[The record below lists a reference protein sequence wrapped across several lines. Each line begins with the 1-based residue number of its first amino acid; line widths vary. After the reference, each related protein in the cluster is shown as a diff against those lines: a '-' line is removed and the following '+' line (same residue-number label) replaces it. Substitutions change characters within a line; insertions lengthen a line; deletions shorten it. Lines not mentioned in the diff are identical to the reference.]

1 MSLVL
6 QSSSGGSVTINEPA
20 TASNFT
26 QTLPAATGSV
36 VLTDVA
42 GTLALAATGANIITA
57 STNGS
62 ERVRI
67 NSSGYVTT
75 VFQPSF
81 MVGFSSS
88 GSVSLADNTLI
99 PFDNK
104 TTGACYDVSGS
115 FNTSTNR
122 FTAPVT
128 GVYLFQVNIASS
140 TAGGFSVQLKKNG
153 STITNGA
160 DTIAGFTQNTGV
172 SAITMITTIQV
183 QLNANDY
190 IEAFTRNGAY
200 SVFKNHSWMLGR
212 LLG

>member
-1 MSLVL
+1 MSLILDGTNGLSDVDG
-6 QSSSGGSVTINEPA
+6 SAATPAIRGTDTNTGIFFPAADTIAFSEGGTEVMRIDSSGRV
-20 TASNFT
+20 
-26 QTLPAATGSV
+26 
-36 VLTDVA
+36 
-42 GTLALAATGANIITA
+42 ITP
-57 STNGS
+57 
-62 ERVRI
+62 
-67 NSSGYVTT
+67 
-75 VFQPSF
+75 FQPSF

-104 TTGACYDVSGS
+104 TTGSCYDVSGS

-140 TAGGFSVQLKKNG
+140 TSGGFSVQLKKNG
-153 STITNGA
+153 SAITNGA

-190 IEAFTRNGAY
+190 IEAFTRNGSY

>member
-1 MSLVL
+1 MSSTITALT
-6 QSSSGGSVTINEPA
+6 SGGGLAMAGDTSGQLELKINNGT
-20 TASNFT
+20 TA
-26 QTLPAATGSV
+26 L
-36 VLTDVA
+36 
-42 GTLALAATGANIITA
+42 NINT
-57 STNGS
+57 
-62 ERVRI
+62 
-67 NSSGYVTT
+67 SGYVVT
-75 VFQPSF
+75 VLQPSF

-88 GSVSLADNTLI
+88 GNLALADNTLI

-104 TTGACYDVSGS
+104 TTGSCYDVSGS

-140 TAGGFSVQLKKNG
+140 TAGGLSVQLKKNG
-153 STITNGA
+153 SAITNGS
-160 DTIAGFTQNTGV
+160 DTITGFTQNTGA
-172 SAITMITTIQV
+172 SAITMITTVQV
-183 QLNANDY
+183 QLNSGDY